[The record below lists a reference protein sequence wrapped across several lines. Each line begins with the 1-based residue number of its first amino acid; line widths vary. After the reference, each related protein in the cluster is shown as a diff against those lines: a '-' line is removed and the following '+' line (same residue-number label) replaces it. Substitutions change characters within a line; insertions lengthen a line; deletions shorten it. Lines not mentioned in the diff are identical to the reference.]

1 MAEQKNKKPHRQK
14 SDDVTY
20 EPAAPIYRKQ
30 VFLVI
35 ACMIGAAIAIFLSL
49 SIFFEVDQDEF
60 KVQGNKMYRADT
72 IWEASGL
79 QDGDSLLTFGK
90 AKVAS
95 RIMQEL
101 PYVKSV
107 RIQITLPDTV
117 TIFVEEHKVY
127 LVAQDTDDA
136 WWFLSTEGKVLEKA
150 SEKEAQKRTV
160 LEGFQIQSPVVGQMA
175 VAAEPAPDEIEPDV
189 PSFVLQTNA
198 ERLSTALELSATLE
212 KCGILGDIDSIY
224 VENLNDIR
232 FWYGER
238 FLVKLGDAGLMA
250 EKVALVDGA
259 ISTQL
264 GSRETG
270 ILHVSSENGIKIEF
284 EYRIF
289 E

>member
-1 MAEQKNKKPHRQK
+1 MEMKLREIRERVLGELNQATTTAALEQIRVSVLGKKGELTGLLRGMGKLPAEERPKVGQMVNEVR
-14 SDDVTY
+14 
-20 EPAAPIYRKQ
+20 AA
-30 VFLVI
+30 LE
-35 ACMIGAAIAIFLSL
+35 GAL
-49 SIFFEVDQDEF
+49 
-60 KVQGNKMYRADT
+60 
-72 IWEASGL
+72 
-79 QDGDSLLTFGK
+79 
-90 AKVAS
+90 
-95 RIMQEL
+95 
-101 PYVKSV
+101 
-107 RIQITLPDTV
+107 
-117 TIFVEEHKVY
+117 EER
-127 LVAQDTDDA
+127 LAA
-136 WWFLSTEGKVLEKA
+136 LKA